1 MKLVRSICLSSDAV
15 RDKRRVIPEFLPG
28 YSGGMVVNMVKGI
41 NELDNMQID
50 VLKEIGNIGAG
61 NAATAL
67 AKMLNKKVDMDVPR
81 VKVLEFGEVSE
92 TLGGAELPV
101 VGILLKM
108 EGDLTGS
115 IMFILQQ
122 KAAAMLVCMLMG
134 MSTDSL
140 EKEFTERP
148 FTEIE
153 VSALKEIGNILT
165 GSYLSALSDLTNLK
179 IVPSVP
185 DMAIDMAGA
194 ILSVP
199 AIEFGK
205 VGDTVLYIETEFTEG
220 EDKVVGDFLLV
231 PDLKTYDILLKALGV
246 IA

>member
-1 MKLVRSICLSSDAV
+1 
-15 RDKRRVIPEFLPG
+15 
-28 YSGGMVVNMVKGI
+28 MVKGI
-41 NELDNMQID
+41 DELDNMQLD
-50 VLKEIGNIGAG
+50 VLREIGNIGAG

-81 VKVLEFGEVSE
+81 VKVLEFREVSE

-101 VGILLKM
+101 VGILLKV
-108 EGDLTGS
+108 EGDLTGN

-122 KAAAMLVCMLMG
+122 QAAVLLVSMLMG
-134 MSTDSL
+134 MPTDGL
-140 EKEFTERP
+140 EKDYDERP

-153 VSALKEIGNILT
+153 VSALKEIGNILA
-165 GSYLSALSDLTNLK
+165 GSYLSALSALTNLK

-185 DMAIDMAGA
+185 DMTIDMAGA

-220 EDKVVGDFLLV
+220 DDKVVGDFLLI
-231 PDLKTYDILLKALGV
+231 PDLKTYDILLRALGV